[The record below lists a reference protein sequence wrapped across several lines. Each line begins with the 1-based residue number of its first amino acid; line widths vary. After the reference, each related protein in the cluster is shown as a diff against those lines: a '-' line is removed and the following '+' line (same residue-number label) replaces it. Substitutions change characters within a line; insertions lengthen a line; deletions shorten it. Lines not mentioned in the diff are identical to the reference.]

1 MASENPPQTIT
12 TKTQEKTILESVMET
27 MVEESVQVIKS
38 EPSVSIPNSEPTQN
52 LNPGASEQP
61 SSSSQIQIP
70 DQPPVNILESDYLED
85 QLVELH
91 EEMHTLVL
99 LKRIPTLPVAYEDQW
114 SSVKSKAFDLINA
127 VAKKCCHIQAHA
139 MRRHLHNLHSSQ
151 QPTSKLLYLAN
162 APFYAESE
170 YVSRESKVF
179 KMLKQKVLRQ
189 QEESKARE
197 EYLLQRQL
205 ALEETVKKQS
215 EDIQRLMALIHQQQ
229 PQPNP

>member
-1 MASENPPQTIT
+1 MQ
-12 TKTQEKTILESVMET
+12 
-27 MVEESVQVIKS
+27 
-38 EPSVSIPNSEPTQN
+38 
-52 LNPGASEQP
+52 
-61 SSSSQIQIP
+61 
-70 DQPPVNILESDYLED
+70 
-85 QLVELH
+85 
-91 EEMHTLVL
+91 TLVL
-99 LKRIPTLPVAYEDQW
+99 LRRTHTLPVAYEDQW
-114 SSVKSKAFDLINA
+114 SSMKSKAFDLLNA
-127 VAKKCCHIQAHA
+127 VAKKCCHIQAHS
-139 MRRHLHNLHSSQ
+139 MRRHLYNLHSSQ
-151 QPTSKLLYLAN
+151 QPSSKLLYLAN

-215 EDIQRLMALIHQQQ
+215 EDIQRLMALIQQQQ